1 MIKKPLEGRTPTGV
15 NAIKAMETL
24 ERVTKVSHLR
34 LNEFRVEGDL
44 FIPRPWRM
52 RGYVLCPNI
61 TNQGLLYRGDAI
73 NLDEHGNISPKY
85 SMASLRNGGT
95 GTVPVVLESN
105 PWIVLLD
112 FFILV
117 SSGAMCFVDVDS

>member
-44 FIPRPWRM
+44 FI
-52 RGYVLCPNI
+52 L
-61 TNQGLLYRGDAI
+61 
-73 NLDEHGNISPKY
+73 
-85 SMASLRNGGT
+85 
-95 GTVPVVLESN
+95 
-105 PWIVLLD
+105 
-112 FFILV
+112 
-117 SSGAMCFVDVDS
+117 

>member
-1 MIKKPLEGRTPTGV
+1 MIKKTLEGRTPTGV

-61 TNQGLLYRGDAI
+61 TNQGTEGRNFRTCPGVPLVF
-73 NLDEHGNISPKY
+73 LD
-85 SMASLRNGGT
+85 
-95 GTVPVVLESN
+95 VPRVQIELNESEQN
-105 PWIVLLD
+105 
-112 FFILV
+112 
-117 SSGAMCFVDVDS
+117 